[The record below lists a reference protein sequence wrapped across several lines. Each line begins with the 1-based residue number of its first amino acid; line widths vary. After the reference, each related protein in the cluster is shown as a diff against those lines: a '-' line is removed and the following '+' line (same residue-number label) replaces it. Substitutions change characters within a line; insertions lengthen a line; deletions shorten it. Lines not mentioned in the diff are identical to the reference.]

1 MKISELKQREDI
13 YSVLSETLE
22 TYYNYRYS
30 KEIRVSSSENLHQC
44 WHVCETLN
52 SLHCSNL
59 GPRPRRYLSNEFRHS
74 PIWYRKV
81 PQYFLGLF
89 ITTPLVLGLVSKM
102 ALWVEPPLPDA
113 QDSLIIPG
121 NRRIRI
127 FNFASGVVTAIAKNG
142 YDDFSLKKE
151 ISVRYK
157 TDLGP
162 FLPISDADNNCRWF
176 EEPIISGFSLPRCP
190 PFAGKA
196 RYEKEAV
203 SKLSLWQENSMS
215 ASAPSSYVETLSESI
230 TKKGEAA
237 KSIFPSF
244 KQELL
249 VSALDFLRKRAIAYD
264 KVELVF
270 SHGDFQPGNVLVDQK
285 SKKVWIIDWEYAA
298 YRSRY
303 YDFFVWSLLSRY
315 PSGLKKRLENFRKLG
330 VQMSCGPLARLTCEN
345 SNRDAAF
352 ATFLM
357 EELDWHL
364 DEDLDPANS
373 LHSTSATEKFLK
385 ALPF

>member
-1 MKISELKQREDI
+1 MKISEIKLRENVYEVLAKTLSDYFLHRYNI
-13 YSVLSETLE
+13 DAKVSINEKLIQGWNSFEFMSSLYSDSPGQKV
-22 TYYNYRYS
+22 R
-30 KEIRVSSSENLHQC
+30 K
-44 WHVCETLN
+44 
-52 SLHCSNL
+52 
-59 GPRPRRYLSNEFRHS
+59 YLSDEFRHT
-74 PIWYRKV
+74 PIWYRRL
-81 PQYFLGLF
+81 PQYFLGRIL
-89 ITTPLVLGLVSKM
+89 TTSL
-102 ALWVEPPLPDA
+102 ALSLNGKKSLWIEPPLPNDH
-113 QDSLIIPG
+113 DTLIVPG
-121 NRRIRI
+121 NKRIRI
-127 FNFASGVVTAIAKNG
+127 FNFASGVVAAIAKSG
-142 YDDFSLKKE
+142 YDDFSIKKE

-157 TDLGP
+157 NDLGP
-162 FLPISDADNNCRWF
+162 FLPISVADNNCRWF

-190 PFAGKA
+190 PFSGKPQ
-196 RYEKEAV
+196 YEKDAV

-215 ASAPSSYVETLSESI
+215 TSVPSSYVETLAESI

-237 KSIFPSF
+237 KSTLPSF
-244 KQELL
+244 EQELL
-249 VSALDFLRKRAIAYD
+249 VSAVVFLKKRAVACD

-298 YRSRY
+298 HRSRY

-315 PSGLKKRLENFRKLG
+315 PSGLKKRLENFRKFG
-330 VQMSCGPLARLTCEN
+330 VQMNCGPLDGLTCDD

-373 LHSTSATEKFLK
+373 LHSISATENFLK
-385 ALPF
+385 SLPF